1 MSYRLK
7 ILLPT
12 LFGSPQV
19 LLVQITSSFTPN
31 IEPNASNMRPQW
43 NKSVNYHL
51 CEIMAWIVPTP
62 LASSFRMVGCFSLTG
77 FTWRQEFIGVARRPI
92 SSWSVLR
99 WIISAIKL
107 GCCSSPAATL
117 TRIKTSRIG
126 EAQPGPSH
134 VQRILVILHNA
145 LDFTTLLS
153 SNSNYMQYLDWYNA
167 QSAAEQTLI
176 LPSKLWR
183 QLEINCELHW
193 HCSNTLSSTSFQQ
206 QALFNSPIAQT
217 LRLGY
222 KLMAY
227 KDEKVAILSV
237 SWQPQP
243 SLIFS

>member
-1 MSYRLK
+1 MSLPVSMTRYMPLGGVPTETRMKYSPLPKLK
-7 ILLPT
+7 PEMTGAWKSCDGTFVCRSWELLVETPFT
-12 LFGSPQV
+12 IWLIRAWMEATRKLSLKMVSWIRSARV
-19 LLVQITSSFTPN
+19 LLLN
-31 IEPNASNMRPQW
+31 RNGDEGAS
-43 NKSVNYHL
+43 L

-99 WIISAIKL
+99 WIIS
-107 GCCSSPAATL
+107 
-117 TRIKTSRIG
+117 
-126 EAQPGPSH
+126 
-134 VQRILVILHNA
+134 
-145 LDFTTLLS
+145 
-153 SNSNYMQYLDWYNA
+153 
-167 QSAAEQTLI
+167 
-176 LPSKLWR
+176 SKLWR